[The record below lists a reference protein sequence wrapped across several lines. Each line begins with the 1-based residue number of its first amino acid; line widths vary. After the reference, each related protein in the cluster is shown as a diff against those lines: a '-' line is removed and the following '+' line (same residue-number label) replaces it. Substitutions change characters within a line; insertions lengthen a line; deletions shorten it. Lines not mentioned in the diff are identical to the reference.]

1 MLPRFRACSRYEAHF
16 SYGGRGMATE
26 ASLLGA
32 AGEHFIM
39 CELLRRGY
47 IAALAPQGVP
57 NTDIVVTDPTGDRL
71 CTIQV
76 KSRRDIGSD
85 GGWHM
90 KAKHE
95 EILGERLFYCFVDFG
110 KSPQDRPAVFVMP
123 SAICAKVLAESH
135 AAWLSNPGKGGHQR
149 KQTPMR
155 RMVPD
160 YESAFRPLANPYP
173 KGWMEPYRDAWHL
186 LGLAKEAE

>member
-1 MLPRFRACSRYEAHF
+1 
-16 SYGGRGMATE
+16 MASTT
-26 ASLLGA
+26 SLLGA

-39 CELLRRGY
+39 GELLRRGY

-57 NTDIVVTDPTGDRL
+57 NTDIVVTDLTGHRL

-76 KSRRDIGSD
+76 KSRRDLGSD

-110 KSPQDRPAVFVMP
+110 KSPEDRPSVFVMP
-123 SAICAKVLAESH
+123 SATVARVLAESH
-135 AAWLSNPGKGGHQR
+135 AAWLSNPGKGGRQR
-149 KQTPMR
+149 KQTAMR
-155 RMVPD
+155 RLVPD
-160 YESAFRPLANPYP
+160 YTYAFKPQPNPYP
-173 KGWMEPYRDAWHL
+173 SGWMDEYRDAWHL
-186 LGLAKEAE
+186 IGLDEVDHSS

>member
-1 MLPRFRACSRYEAHF
+1 
-16 SYGGRGMATE
+16 MASET
-26 ASLLGA
+26 SLLGA

-57 NTDIVVTDPTGDRL
+57 NTDIVVTDLTGDRL

-76 KSRRDIGSD
+76 KSRRDIGAD

-95 EILGERLFYCFVDFG
+95 GIVGDRLFYCFVDFG
-110 KSPQDRPAVFVMP
+110 KTPDERPTVFVMP
-123 SAICAKVLAESH
+123 SAVVAKILAESH
-135 AAWLSNPGKGGHQR
+135 AAWLSNPGKGGHKR
-149 KQTPMR
+149 KQTVMR

-160 YESAFRPLANPYP
+160 YDYAFRPLPNPYP
-173 KGWMEPYRDAWHL
+173 KGWMDQYRDAWHL
-186 LGLAKEAE
+186 LALEGTAK